1 MALYS
6 WFQTCYPIILQA
18 CNQFCYNSIAKDLYC
33 RFNTTLIKSM
43 EDCIMKLSIFK
54 KLATFLIVVTAL
66 ATTSISASAYE
77 TNKNNC
83 TTLGWNNDS
92 ATYGGYSFST
102 QKACDSYAEINY
114 DDISSVGS
122 KAFTIPNSTCTG
134 KIIAVIDRDSIQH
147 AYKIADI
154 IHKNG
159 LIYANGK
166 KSSLQIGLEIAYD
179 YDYNP
184 QFIIR
189 AYDPN
194 HPDFIRLINNNIS
207 SYKVYPYPY
216 NGEVEIVLNIDN
228 YYFPGLKVRG
238 TQRSESFVGY
248 NFGRD
253 REYAKMASSYS
264 FYDDIGFNT
273 FESSRNIFTTKYTG
287 SKNPSVTRT
296 YAVTIGNNT
305 LWSSTHTFKSK
316 SEIYTA
322 PFQYVVEPGNSGNVY
337 KTLSTN
343 YKYDQFIGCSVNK
356 NEIDLYLGAAYSA
369 YGTDYSGN
377 PKNAYHNAKYYKYV
391 KEKIQEIQKAG
402 YSTVTIRYYDNCYYA
417 VCSSHNFTKRSL
429 GSVTVKISDL
439 KY

>member
-1 MALYS
+1 
-6 WFQTCYPIILQA
+6 
-18 CNQFCYNSIAKDLYC
+18 
-33 RFNTTLIKSM
+33 
-43 EDCIMKLSIFK
+43 MKLSIFK
-54 KLATFLIVVTAL
+54 KLATFLILVTAL

-102 QKACDSYAEINY
+102 QKACDAYAKLSY
-114 DDISSVGS
+114 DDICSVGS

-134 KIIAVIDRDSIQH
+134 KILAVIDKASFKH
-147 AYKIADI
+147 AKKIADI

-159 LIYANGK
+159 LIFANGK
-166 KSSLQIGLEIAYD
+166 KSSLVIGLEVAYD
-179 YDYNP
+179 YDYEP
-184 QFIIR
+184 QLIIR

-194 HPDFIRLINNNIS
+194 HPDLQRLINNNIFYYS
-207 SYKVYPYPY
+207 VYPYPIY
-216 NGEVEIVLNIDN
+216 GKVKVSFGIDN
-228 YYFPGLKVRG
+228 YYFPGLNVRG
-238 TQRSESFVGY
+238 TQRSETFLAYTFSMSGTI
-248 NFGRD
+248 GS
-253 REYAKMASSYS
+253 EYW

-305 LWSSTHTFKSK
+305 LCSSTHTYKSK

-337 KTLSTN
+337 KTLSAN
-343 YKYDQFIGCSVNK
+343 YERDQFIGCSVNK

-391 KEKIQEIQKAG
+391 KEKIQEIQRAG

-417 VCSSHNFTKRSL
+417 VCSSHIFSKRSL
-429 GSVTVKISDL
+429 GSVTAKISDL

>member
-1 MALYS
+1 
-6 WFQTCYPIILQA
+6 
-18 CNQFCYNSIAKDLYC
+18 
-33 RFNTTLIKSM
+33 
-43 EDCIMKLSIFK
+43 MKLSIFK
-54 KLATFLIVVTAL
+54 KLATFLILVTAL

-102 QKACDSYAEINY
+102 QKACDSYAEISY
-114 DDISSVGS
+114 DDICSVGS

-134 KIIAVIDRDSIQH
+134 KILAVIDEDSIIH
-147 AYKIADI
+147 AKKIADKI
-154 IHKNG
+154 YKNG

-166 KSSLQIGLEIAYD
+166 KSSLEIGLEVVYD

-184 QFIIR
+184 QLIVR

-194 HPDFIRLINNNIS
+194 HPDLKRLINNHIS
-207 SYKVYPYPY
+207 YYSVYPYPDH
-216 NGEVEIVLNIDN
+216 GKVMVSFGIDN
-228 YYFPGLKVRG
+228 YYFPGLKVKG
-238 TQRSESFVGY
+238 TQSGETYMACTFVS
-248 NFGRD
+248 NSFGRI
-253 REYAKMASSYS
+253 SSTYM
-264 FYDDIGFNT
+264 FYDDVGFNT
-273 FESSRNIFTTKYTG
+273 FEGSRNIFTTKYTG

-305 LWSSTHTFKSK
+305 LWSSTHTYKSK

-322 PFQYVVEPGNSGNVY
+322 PFQYVVEPGNSGNIY

-391 KEKIQEIQKAG
+391 KEKLQEIQKAG